1 MTLQNN
7 QKILGADM
15 SRFTSVFKQIAHGL
29 SLTLLCVI
37 SLVILIMVGIIKEV
51 DLLWRC
57 LTSSA
62 KRPAKQ
68 QAVEQLPH
76 LLTQEEAVEALLSA
90 DDVTEASH
98 LQSAEFVPAEEGHT
112 RLSEERMV
120 AIERYQSMPPRY
132 DDFDDE
138 LYDED
143 EFLAEPEVA
152 KPLITIEILRRD
164 EAPEPNMPSSFF
176 PGCGS
181 DGARFQVIGDDK
193 PDESDLCTAL
203 YRWAND
209 ACLVNYDQ
217 ETGIGYFRIV
227 DGEAPEKGSVIDLE

>member
-1 MTLQNN
+1 
-7 QKILGADM
+7 
-15 SRFTSVFKQIAHGL
+15 
-29 SLTLLCVI
+29 
-37 SLVILIMVGIIKEV
+37 MVGIIKVV
-51 DLLWRC
+51 DVLWRC
-57 LTSSA
+57 LTSSS
-62 KRPAKQ
+62 KNPAK
-68 QAVEQLPH
+68 
-76 LLTQEEAVEALLSA
+76 EEAVEQMPKLLTHEEALEAILSA
-90 DDVTEASH
+90 DDLTEESH
-98 LQSAEFVPAEEGHT
+98 LRSAEFVPAEEGSP
-112 RLSEERMV
+112 RLSEELMV

-152 KPLITIEILRRD
+152 KPVITIEILRRD

-193 PDESDLCTAL
+193 PDDSDLCTAL
-203 YRWAND
+203 YRWADD

-227 DGEAPEKGSVIDLE
+227 DGEAPETGSVIDLE